1 MSRDPFEDYL
11 RRELH
16 GWADQIEPVGTLA
29 QLRNRIKLWRL
40 RHRRPPRLRSAARS
54 RPEPPTLLM
63 PPVPSV
69 RPPRHRREGP
79 PVVARGRPQPV
90 STDVSFCQ
98 PAPRCVCGRPR
109 DGTWCC
115 WVCRAATDGGWDL
128 GPWRPGI
135 HWTAAH
141 TWACEQRSKRYAAVA
156 WRRPT

>member
-1 MSRDPFEDYL
+1 VSRDPFEDYL

-40 RHRRPPRLRSAARS
+40 RHRRPPRLHRAARS
-54 RPEPPTLLM
+54 RPDPPTLLM
-63 PPVPSV
+63 PRVPAV
-69 RPPRHRREGP
+69 RPQRARHAAP
-79 PVVARGRPQPV
+79 L

-98 PAPRCVCGRPR
+98 PTPRCVCGRPR
-109 DGTWCC
+109 EGVWCC
-115 WVCRAATDGGWDL
+115 WVCRAASDGGWDL

-141 TWACEQRSKRYAAVA
+141 TWACEQRAKRYAAISL
-156 WRRPT
+156 RRPR